1 MIENFGNILY
11 LILFLLNLAG
21 LGFYGYLTVFNP
33 KQIMN
38 DYELGDSSISIVRIV
53 GTFVWPYIIIGIIL
67 LFRGVDGA
75 WIFFVSGLLI
85 SVFQLSYDIGSR
97 MKMFDSNYKVVNKTQ
112 DTAIAIF
119 FIVSNVVLINGLAD
133 KIYM

>member
-1 MIENFGNILY
+1 MVENFGNIFY

-33 KQIMN
+33 QQIIN
-38 DYELGDSSISIVRIV
+38 DYEIGENAIGIVRIV
-53 GTFVWPYIIIGIIL
+53 GTFVWPYLIIGVIL

-85 SVFQLSYDIGSR
+85 SVFQLAYDIGSR
-97 MKMFDSNYKVVNKTQ
+97 MKMIDSNHKVINKTQ
-112 DTAIAIF
+112 DTAISIF
-119 FIVSNVVLINGLAD
+119 FIVSNVLLINGLAD
-133 KIYM
+133 KIYL